1 MSTDKSKRRSFS
13 IPDTRNYEKE
23 NTKSANCNVQRS
35 SLITSQSQMIVE
47 EIDSKSKRRS
57 LSISPRQL
65 QSLQQLFQAKHTK
78 GDKKKKSHK
87 IVAEKTKT
95 IEKSGKT
102 KDKISDG
109 SLHCSTPP
117 GFPPGFNSQFEKLV
131 LREKKVR
138 IIDES
143 KRESSRGSHTRE
155 LSAEGSSS
163 RRSTL
168 GPTTFLPQVS
178 YSASSRKAH
187 NLEQL
192 ATPSISSFR
201 SSEAQQSVRIPPPP
215 PLPRRTSDVSLLN
228 SSIISASSASG
239 FSERVSVCGARHT
252 TTDTVNTTESP
263 HTALPKPSIDRLPE
277 TSEMSTAQPSKQ
289 PAQPKFSPGLNIKK
303 RNRRTERLKRQQN
316 KQMVSLS
323 GQLDM
328 MANEQQQTPAVTTR
342 QTSAT
347 FSSPL
352 KRRRI
357 EPSLA
362 AVSHQQKQTTCEV
375 HVKEVVAELSKV
387 LTDDRK
393 LLVPP
398 LSLTTS
404 TLNSDE
410 IRSTKREVEHKNNTE
425 MEPLSAR
432 HLLCKSADNTKLIVA
447 IKNNNDEK
455 MNSDMKSENQTSQ
468 PLSPTNRKVLLSSL
482 DDSQISPRDDKQ
494 QSRQSLSSEFRPYS
508 NDKKL
513 NDHTKEEESCYART
527 PSRRRFYTD
536 SDVPL
541 NKGNI
546 KPLLENEETIASN
559 NSANTVHSK
568 RNSKEL
574 KKTMRMAQLRSLRV
588 FASQNGSLQQVL
600 HWVLF
605 DFKGSRSEQLQSI
618 RAFVF
623 AYKAYNISPNQLF
636 KWLNQAFPFR
646 ETSSKSLRELQESAV
661 DFVKEWIDSWYH
673 QDFANDENNEMQQLL
688 NAFYEKV
695 NHSVVKSET
704 IELTLRLDATRQS
717 SPQTHLTPRDVMS
730 LEHNEFL
737 DNLDRKLTSSNPY
750 DICKTTH
757 FLEIDI
763 NNLAKQWT
771 RTEARLFKAIPLE
784 EFYTGGWDGR
794 ENGTRQIPFI
804 NQAIEQFN
812 RASFWVSTE
821 MVKSAQ
827 NGTLKE
833 QIKKFKKFI
842 LLAKTLFSNYHNFNG
857 AYEVWL
863 GLSRVNQIKPETKLT
878 SAWKTVILKQKYG
891 TLVKELSKELEV
903 NNNFAQ
909 YRKALKYCLDNNIVT
924 VPLLAVYLKDIYMLL
939 SGTGD
944 ATNVCWEQMKHLGL
958 QLYDIWRLQKREPKV
973 ESEDTLLANM
983 FNNMIYM
990 SESEIFAAISKEK

>member
-1 MSTDKSKRRSFS
+1 L
-13 IPDTRNYEKE
+13 
-23 NTKSANCNVQRS
+23 C
-35 SLITSQSQMIVE
+35 
-47 EIDSKSKRRS
+47 
-57 LSISPRQL
+57 LSR
-65 QSLQQLFQAKHTK
+65 
-78 GDKKKKSHK
+78 
-87 IVAEKTKT
+87 
-95 IEKSGKT
+95 
-102 KDKISDG
+102 
-109 SLHCSTPP
+109 
-117 GFPPGFNSQFEKLV
+117 
-131 LREKKVR
+131 
-138 IIDES
+138 
-143 KRESSRGSHTRE
+143 
-155 LSAEGSSS
+155 
-163 RRSTL
+163 
-168 GPTTFLPQVS
+168 
-178 YSASSRKAH
+178 
-187 NLEQL
+187 
-192 ATPSISSFR
+192 
-201 SSEAQQSVRIPPPP
+201 
-215 PLPRRTSDVSLLN
+215 
-228 SSIISASSASG
+228 
-239 FSERVSVCGARHT
+239 
-252 TTDTVNTTESP
+252 
-263 HTALPKPSIDRLPE
+263 
-277 TSEMSTAQPSKQ
+277 
-289 PAQPKFSPGLNIKK
+289 
-303 RNRRTERLKRQQN
+303 
-316 KQMVSLS
+316 
-323 GQLDM
+323 
-328 MANEQQQTPAVTTR
+328 
-342 QTSAT
+342 
-347 FSSPL
+347 
-352 KRRRI
+352 
-357 EPSLA
+357 
-362 AVSHQQKQTTCEV
+362 
-375 HVKEVVAELSKV
+375 
-387 LTDDRK
+387 
-393 LLVPP
+393 
-398 LSLTTS
+398 
-404 TLNSDE
+404 
-410 IRSTKREVEHKNNTE
+410 
-425 MEPLSAR
+425 
-432 HLLCKSADNTKLIVA
+432 
-447 IKNNNDEK
+447 
-455 MNSDMKSENQTSQ
+455 
-468 PLSPTNRKVLLSSL
+468 
-482 DDSQISPRDDKQ
+482 
-494 QSRQSLSSEFRPYS
+494 
-508 NDKKL
+508 
-513 NDHTKEEESCYART
+513 
-527 PSRRRFYTD
+527 
-536 SDVPL
+536 
-541 NKGNI
+541 
-546 KPLLENEETIASN
+546 
-559 NSANTVHSK
+559 
-568 RNSKEL
+568 
-574 KKTMRMAQLRSLRV
+574 
-588 FASQNGSLQQVL
+588 
-600 HWVLF
+600 
-605 DFKGSRSEQLQSI
+605 
-618 RAFVF
+618 
-623 AYKAYNISPNQLF
+623 
-636 KWLNQAFPFR
+636 FPFR